1 MFTVKFI
8 FSFSFV
14 LQLLLDIGHYNF
26 QFFILFKVMYR
37 RDVAAESMSPSHLSM
52 VIFFPISKA
61 NLNNNI

>member
-37 RDVAAESMSPSHLSM
+37 RDGELKLLGLLLRSQKRLH
-52 VIFFPISKA
+52 SKG
-61 NLNNNI
+61 LTSERF